1 MVPLDLCGKGECGSR
16 GYAFFWQRP
25 RTLSAGLESCSGP
38 PHAHEEELQYW
49 GRQSSTGKPKVLMFI
64 FTTRFVKNMYLISW
78 LVNNND
84 YFCFIY
90 IFCLSF
96 RALVTSPKGCLL
108 YSVSGSSPPLH
119 LSRLFAYKQH
129 RNTVLMN
136 WPALFL
142 WCRIH
147 RTNGRSSVIKCK
159 PSLEVLFIVSVCQEQ
174 IKSIVSSDS
183 WMCSPWT
190 VKKCEQMLWLFKTFQ
205 FCYKQFLD
213 APCLYIHSHQEI
225 KLISIH
231 WPQTRL
237 LRSHKICFV
246 CAYQRHDDLDFET
259 QISVEYRRFMRK
271 SHVALHWK
279 DDVYLYRVLSC
290 LQER

>member
-1 MVPLDLCGKGECGSR
+1 MIIFASFIYFACL
-16 GYAFFWQRP
+16 
-25 RTLSAGLESCSGP
+25 SGP
-38 PHAHEEELQYW
+38 SWQVQKGVCYIPSVAALLLSISVDSLHTNNIATLYW
-49 GRQSSTGKPKVLMFI
+49 WTDLP
-64 FTTRFVKNMYLISW
+64 
-78 LVNNND
+78 
-84 YFCFIY
+84 C
-90 IFCLSF
+90 
-96 RALVTSPKGCLL
+96 
-108 YSVSGSSPPLH
+108 
-119 LSRLFAYKQH
+119 
-129 RNTVLMN
+129 
-136 WPALFL
+136 FL

-237 LRSHKICFV
+237 LRSHKICFG

-259 QISVEYRRFMRK
+259 QISVEYRRSMRK